1 MNFLDHVEDLRWHI
15 IRSALAII
23 VAAIAVFIKIEWIF
37 DRIIMGPANDDFIS
51 YKWFCALGRALHY
64 DSFCLGKIKI
74 TFQNTAVTGQFMMS
88 LSVSLLLGFV
98 AAFPFVLWEVWKF
111 IKPALKPSE
120 IRMARGI
127 VFWCSLL
134 FFVGVFFAYFIVGPY
149 AINFFGNYQLS
160 PKVQNIITL
169 DNYFEMMSTL
179 ILALGVV
186 FEMPILML
194 FLTRIGVLTPNL
206 LRKNRRLAF
215 LILFILSEIIT
226 PPDLFSCLL
235 VFIPLYGLYE
245 LTLIISKRTYNER
258 LKRKSQND

>member
-120 IRMARGI
+120 IRMARGL
-127 VFWCSLL
+127 SL
-134 FFVGVFFAYFIVGPY
+134 IH
-149 AINFFGNYQLS
+149 I
-160 PKVQNIITL
+160 
-169 DNYFEMMSTL
+169 
-179 ILALGVV
+179 
-186 FEMPILML
+186 
-194 FLTRIGVLTPNL
+194 
-206 LRKNRRLAF
+206 
-215 LILFILSEIIT
+215 
-226 PPDLFSCLL
+226 
-235 VFIPLYGLYE
+235 
-245 LTLIISKRTYNER
+245 
-258 LKRKSQND
+258 